1 MGKVTADDFANRD
14 ERGLVKTPTRPADE
28 AAERV
33 FYFKLYATWM
43 TSVGPALAWL
53 LYWALGQLAP
63 AARARCD
70 AKLELVR
77 EHELGW
83 VYATWLV
90 VFFARTYL
98 AINANGARAA
108 ARLDRP
114 DQHVYKIMANPAEGS
129 DRSRQLADAPYVL
142 MENTGAAGRFNR
154 AQRAA
159 ANMDEGLAGLLAGLL
174 LTAFVFGPIAL
185 VLALANGYGRFRYAN
200 LYKLDKEQRLAGF
213 VPAQLAEQVVA
224 GLVGLVAIKTLVSG
238 SGASQVATSAFVAL
252 AAAVVSQ
259 LF

>member
-1 MGKVTADDFANRD
+1 MGKATADDFANRD
-14 ERGLVKTPTRPADE
+14 ERGLVKTPGRPADE

-43 TSVGPALAWL
+43 TNVGPALAWL
-53 LYWALGQLAP
+53 VYWLLGQLAP

-70 AKLELVR
+70 AKLALVR

-83 VYATWLV
+83 LYATWLV

-114 DQHVYKIMANPAEGS
+114 DQHIYKLMANPAAGPS
-129 DRSRQLADAPYVL
+129 SAALADAPYVL

-159 ANMDEGLAGLLAGLL
+159 ANMDEGLPVLLAGLL
-174 LTAFVFGPIAL
+174 LSALVFGPLAL
-185 VLALANGYGRFRYAN
+185 ALALANAYGRLRYAA
-200 LYKLDKEQRLAGF
+200 LYKLDKDQRLAGF
-213 VPAQLAEQVVA
+213 VPAQLAEQVVG
-224 GLVGLVAIKTLVSG
+224 GLVGLVAVKTL
-238 SGASQVATSAFVAL
+238 L
-252 AAAVVSQ
+252 
-259 LF
+259 